1 MKRTTTTR
9 VSVDGVVQGNG
20 GPAENRSGGFARGGW
35 ARPHFDTEHTA
46 KLELVEARPVGLGVV
61 LLRYHPAK
69 G

>member
-1 MKRTTTTR
+1 MRTAAAD
-9 VSVDGVVQGNG
+9 S
-20 GPAENRSGGFARGGW
+20 RGGW